1 MTKTL
6 VLETDDG
13 TSEFAMRPLD
23 RTAGQRSRKKL
34 AVDAQG
40 RECRRALMTHDG
52 LLMAAGAVAALYED
66 SEGNAVES
74 GNILQTDSDGNT
86 LRNLPATLG
95 RPQRPVGPVGPE
107 ELLDH
112 VAVKAYTLSP
122 LVLARDLAESLGNG
136 AIYRVACRA
145 RPSPADMPSFLLGN
159 GHGVFLLQ
167 CRPCLAEFVR
177 HDQPVLLEEDL
188 DDEDDFWEDWSMNAS
203 HSETGDDSW

>member
-6 VLETDDG
+6 VLESDGG
-13 TSEFAMRPLD
+13 TSEFTMRPLD
-23 RTAGQRSRKKL
+23 RATGQRSRKTL
-34 AVDAQG
+34 AIDAHG

-74 GNILQTDSDGNT
+74 GNVLHTDSDGNT

-95 RPQRPVGPVGPE
+95 RPQRPVGPVPPE

-122 LVLARDLAESLGNG
+122 LVLARDLAEALGSG

-145 RPSPADMPSFLLGN
+145 RPSPADMPAFLLGN

-188 DDEDDFWEDWSMNAS
+188 DDEDDPWEDWSMNT
-203 HSETGDDSW
+203 HNGGMGDDSW